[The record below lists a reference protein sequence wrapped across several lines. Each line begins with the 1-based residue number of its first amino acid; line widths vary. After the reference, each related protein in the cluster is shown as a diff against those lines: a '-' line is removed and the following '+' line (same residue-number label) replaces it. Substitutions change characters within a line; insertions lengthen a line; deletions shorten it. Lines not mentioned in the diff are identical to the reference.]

1 MLLPVDLREWVPD
14 DDMVHFVIGAV
25 EEMDLREAQV
35 NVRGTGSAQY
45 APAMMTVLLIYCY
58 AQGIFSSRKI
68 ERASYPDVAVRYLS
82 GDTHADHDT
91 IATLRRRNR
100 KLFEQ
105 CFEQVLEMASE
116 VGVLQVGTVS
126 IDGTKVGANANKY
139 KSVSY
144 ERCEELL
151 KQLEQEVGQLV
162 KQAEQVDR
170 EQSDRGDRLAEQL
183 RGPKKLKRKLER
195 AKAVLEE
202 RARAKAAA
210 QQQAYEAKVKARKK
224 RRGRRKGCHIKPPS
238 QEPQRTD
245 QVNLTDEDSRLMRA
259 SKSSACIHGYNA
271 QAVVDAEGSQM
282 VLGAR
287 VSTCA
292 SDRNELLGDL
302 ETIPKQV
309 GEPTTILVDSG
320 YENMEQI
327 EQVQKGGARVYCSM
341 SREREHHRGR
351 YDFKAPKKRKPL
363 VLKERRRQAMA
374 KRMAS
379 EPARKIYRKRQQ
391 TVEPVFGIIKEVLG
405 FGRFH
410 LRGLPKVETEWKLVC
425 LSYNLK
431 RLFKLIGNEPAI
443 MMA

>member
-105 CFEQVLEMASE
+105 CFVQVLEMASE

-151 KQLEQEVGQLV
+151 KQLEQEVGEVGQLV

-259 SKSSACIHGYNA
+259 SKSSAYIHGYNA

-282 VLGAR
+282 VL
-287 VSTCA
+287 
-292 SDRNELLGDL
+292 
-302 ETIPKQV
+302 
-309 GEPTTILVDSG
+309 
-320 YENMEQI
+320 
-327 EQVQKGGARVYCSM
+327 GARVYCSM